1 MELYQEYTDIC
12 QKYVDGFA
20 KKQGLTFERW
30 AGDVVGDT
38 AVFSKSYFYKM
49 YDIVHD
55 VNTNQPRYLI
65 RDWLFENDKKDV
77 KIGYKEYIN
86 TLKLEG
92 EYF

>member
-38 AVFSKSYFYKM
+38 AVFSKSYFYRMERKTHWSALLPM
-49 YDIVHD
+49 GCKRLLYTYILNNFDILSD
-55 VNTNQPRYLI
+55 L
-65 RDWLFENDKKDV
+65 
-77 KIGYKEYIN
+77 YK
-86 TLKLEG
+86 LVWFLQ
-92 EYF
+92 

>member
-12 QKYVDGFA
+12 QKYVDAFA

-30 AGDVVGDT
+30 ADEVGEV
-38 AVFSKSYFYKM
+38 AIFNKHYFYKM
-49 YDIVHD
+49 SDIVHD

-65 RDWLFENDKKDV
+65 RDWIFENDKKDV

-86 TLKLEG
+86 TLKLAG